1 MDVQIDYG
9 RLFSDDVAA
18 FVPSPVRSIFKKYDF
33 SRIISFAG
41 GYPSPDT
48 FRTEDILAAA
58 AEAFRTYGPDIL
70 QYGATEGAMQLR
82 QAISLKY
89 GVPVDNIRITTS
101 SQQGI
106 DLCARIFINP
116 SDAVFVAQPT
126 FLGAIQSFRSYRASI
141 IGVRPALHQVAAD
154 SGVSVLTES
163 GSCFP
168 DDGLQWVSSLSEA
181 IAGVRRKGLEPKF
194 IYLIPDFNNPTG
206 ETLSLE
212 AREAIIGVARRE
224 GVMIVE
230 DSPYRELR
238 FSGEEVPS
246 MYSMAPDCVLHLG
259 SFSKILAPGFRLGW
273 VFGPRK
279 VLEQL
284 SACKQSAD
292 LCPPM
297 LDQYIAAGL
306 LENGR
311 LHDNLRHTVELYKGK
326 RDFMIEMLEKYM
338 PSGISW
344 THPEGGLFIF
354 LTLPEAID
362 TVKLYD
368 RALSSGVAY
377 VSGAFFHPD
386 GSGRNTM
393 RLNYSFMGKDR
404 IEEGISILAGL
415 FRDCIV

>member
-18 FVPSPVRSIFKKYDF
+18 FVPSPVRAIFKNYDF

-48 FRTEDILAAA
+48 FRTDDILAAA
-58 AEAFRTYGPDIL
+58 RDAFRTYGPDIL

-126 FLGAIQSFRSYRASI
+126 FLGAIQSFRSYRANI
-141 IGVRPALHQVAAD
+141 IGVKDTGFQAAITKARD
-154 SGVSVLTES
+154 E
-163 GSCFP
+163 
-168 DDGLQWVSSLSEA
+168 GLV
-181 IAGVRRKGLEPKF
+181 PKF
-194 IYLIPDFNNPTG
+194 IYVIPDFNNPTG

-212 AREAIIGVARRE
+212 ARREIIGVARKE
-224 GVMIVE
+224 SLMIIE

-238 FSGEEVPS
+238 FSGEDVPS

-273 VFGPRK
+273 VFGPRQ
-279 VLEQL
+279 VLAQL
-284 SACKQSAD
+284 VACKQSVD

-306 LENGR
+306 LDDGR
-311 LHDNLRHTVELYKGK
+311 LHDNLRNTVELYRGK
-326 RDFMIEMLEKYM
+326 RDFMLRMLEKYM
-338 PSGISW
+338 PSGVSW
-344 THPEGGLFIF
+344 TRPEGGLFIF
-354 LTLPEAID
+354 LALPEAID
-362 TVKLYD
+362 TVALYD
-368 RALSSGVAY
+368 RALSAGVAY
-377 VSGAFFHPD
+377 VSGAFFHTD

-393 RLNYSFMGKDR
+393 RLNYSFMDKDR
-404 IEEGISILAGL
+404 IEEGVRILAGL

>member
-18 FVPSPVRSIFKKYDF
+18 FVPSPVRAIFKNYDF

-48 FRTEDILAAA
+48 FRTDDILAAA
-58 AEAFRTYGPDIL
+58 RDAFRAYGQGIL

-82 QAISLKY
+82 QAVSRKY

-106 DLCARIFINP
+106 DLCARIFVNP
-116 SDAVFVAQPT
+116 GDAVFVSQPT
-126 FLGAIQSFRSYRASI
+126 FLGAIQSFRSYRANI
-141 IGVRPALHQVAAD
+141 IGVKDAGFQAAITKARD
-154 SGVSVLTES
+154 E
-163 GSCFP
+163 
-168 DDGLQWVSSLSEA
+168 GLV
-181 IAGVRRKGLEPKF
+181 PKF

-212 AREAIIGVARRE
+212 ARREIIGVARKE
-224 GVMIVE
+224 SLMIIE

-238 FSGEEVPS
+238 FSGEDVPS

-273 VFGPRK
+273 VFGPRQ
-279 VLEQL
+279 VLAQL
-284 SACKQSAD
+284 VACKQSVD

-306 LENGR
+306 LDDGR
-311 LHDNLRHTVELYKGK
+311 LHDNLRNTVELYRGK
-326 RDFMIEMLEKYM
+326 RDFMLMMLEKYM
-338 PSGISW
+338 PSGVSW
-344 THPEGGLFIF
+344 TRPEGGLFIF
-354 LTLPEAID
+354 LALPEAID
-362 TVKLYD
+362 TVALYD
-368 RALSSGVAY
+368 RALSAGVAY
-377 VSGAFFHPD
+377 VSGAFFHTD

-393 RLNYSFMGKDR
+393 RLNYSFMDKDR
-404 IEEGISILAGL
+404 IEEGVRILAGL